1 MNKVFHPFLFLLFSI
16 LLFSCNNEAPKA
28 ENNEDP
34 KAVNAQDSSQ
44 KEEAAKAA
52 EKTLLGKWF
61 VVDMNNEKVEKG
73 SLVIEFNVDGEVS
86 MLNKDGKSS
95 ATYEFVKEENL
106 IKVTNSDGAPETW
119 LIDQWEENKLSLIT
133 KSLEGE
139 ESPVILER

>member
-44 KEEAAKAA
+44 KEAAA

-61 VVDMNNEKVEKG
+61 VVDMNNKKVEKG
-73 SLVIEFNVDGEVS
+73 SQIIEFNADGEVS

-106 IKVTNSDGAPETW
+106 IKVTNSDDAPETW
-119 LIDQWEENKLSLIT
+119 LIDQWEENKLSLTT
-133 KSLEGE
+133 KSPKE
-139 ESPVILER
+139 EDWPVILER